1 MTKIYSIYQ
10 NQENELT
17 ARNSDDFETVEEVVD
32 AIVEKGLPENL
43 DINTYSSK
51 ISKEY
56 NLSERQARTCIR
68 LAYKQS
74 NLEKT
79 EQKQENA
86 QTSKGYYYQT
96 GYYTKPLNS
105 NTSKND
111 GMDSLS
117 AYSNY
122 NKLMFGIR

>member
-56 NLSERQARTCIR
+56 NLSERQA
-68 LAYKQS
+68 
-74 NLEKT
+74 
-79 EQKQENA
+79 
-86 QTSKGYYYQT
+86 
-96 GYYTKPLNS
+96 
-105 NTSKND
+105 
-111 GMDSLS
+111 
-117 AYSNY
+117 
-122 NKLMFGIR
+122 